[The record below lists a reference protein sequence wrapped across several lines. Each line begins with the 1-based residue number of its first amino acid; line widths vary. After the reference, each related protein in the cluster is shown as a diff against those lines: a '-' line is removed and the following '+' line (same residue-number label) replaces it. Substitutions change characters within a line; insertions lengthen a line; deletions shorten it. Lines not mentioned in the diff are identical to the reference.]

1 MGRWRGLA
9 LLSFL
14 ALVAGLAVLPHGDS
28 ESQASEPGSPRL
40 GSSSP
45 VVLILLDEL
54 PTATLMTEDGQRI
67 KRNRFPRIAEFA
79 DGATWYRDNVAG
91 GDFTGWAVPSVLTG
105 SLSNRRKVPTTQV
118 FPNNLFTLFG
128 PGRRVHSL
136 ETVTELCPVEICPDG
151 HQGGAPYA
159 KYANEFVK
167 AKYYRLDPVQVDDW
181 IKGIPAGD
189 DTLSFVH
196 LELPHSPLRFLP
208 DGHIYPGRSLL
219 MPNDLAVKRW
229 TAGPAAISFIQQ
241 RHLMQA
247 GYADL
252 LVGRI
257 LDKIRRNGDFEKAMI
272 ILTADHGI
280 SYDQA
285 DLRRDATE
293 TNIGAT
299 VNPPLII
306 KYPGQTEGVV
316 STAPTQSIDILPTIA
331 DTLGAEIPP
340 TDGRPADQAS
350 PDRVMTVSKDLMSQ
364 ITFNADQMRADR
376 TQVLATQ
383 YQRFGKL
390 DLWRLG
396 PRGKLFGRHPGRVPW
411 QPGVTAKLEASAALR
426 RADYSRARVPALV
439 AGWVKGMGPGKVV
452 ALSWN
457 GRIVATTR
465 TFLYLGKVRFG
476 AMVPPSVM
484 VRGKNR
490 LKVFAVG
497 PTNDLHRIR

>member
-1 MGRWRGLA
+1 MGRWIGLA
-9 LLSFL
+9 LSSFL
-14 ALVAGLAVLPHGDS
+14 ALTAGLAGLPASDW
-28 ESQASEPGSPRL
+28 ESYASEPESPRL
-40 GSSSP
+40 GAGNP

-54 PTATLMTEDGQRI
+54 PTASLMTADGQRI

-79 DGATWYRDNVAG
+79 DEATWYRDNVAG
-91 GDFTGWAVPSVLTG
+91 GDFTGWAVPSILTG
-105 SLSNRRKVPTTQV
+105 NLSNRLKLPTAQV
-118 FPNNLFTLFG
+118 FPTNLFTLFG

-151 HQGGAPYA
+151 HQGEAPDA
-159 KYANEFVK
+159 KFANEFVK
-167 AKYYRLDPVQVDDW
+167 SKYYRLDPVQINDW
-181 IKGIPAGD
+181 ISRIPAGP

-196 LELPHSPLRFLP
+196 LELPHLPLRYLP
-208 DGHIYPGRSLL
+208 DGRTYPGRSLL
-219 MPNDLAVKRW
+219 MPNDMLVKHW
-229 TAGPAAISFIQQ
+229 TAGPAAVSFIQQ

-257 LDKIRRNGDFEKAMI
+257 LDKIRQNGDFENAMI
-272 ILTADHGI
+272 VLTADHGV
-280 SYDQA
+280 SYDPS

-306 KYPGQTEGVV
+306 KYPGQTNGFV
-316 STAPTQSIDILPTIA
+316 STASTQSIDILPTIA
-331 DTLGAEIPP
+331 DALGAEIPP
-340 TDGRPADQAS
+340 TEGRPVGES
-350 PDRVMTVSKDLMSQ
+350 GPDRVMTVSKDLMSQ
-364 ITFNADQMRADR
+364 ITLTTEQMRQDR
-376 TQVLATQ
+376 AQVLATE

-396 PRGKLFGRHPGRVPW
+396 PRSKLFGRHPGRVPW
-411 QPGVTAKLEASAALR
+411 QPGVKVKIEASAALR
-426 RADYSRARVPALV
+426 RADHSRSRVPALV
-439 AGWVKGMGPGKVV
+439 GGWVKGMAPGKVI

-465 TFLYLGKVRFG
+465 TFLHLGKVRFG
-476 AMVPPSVM
+476 AMVRPSVM

-490 LKVFAVG
+490 VKVFAVG
-497 PTNDLHRIR
+497 RFNDLHRIR